1 MKSKIILKILIIF
14 SFTGCYNRE
23 QNSLLNEAEA
33 LLQNKPDSA
42 LSILQQFTPGSQQA
56 EQAKYALLYS
66 AALDQNHIKITSDS
80 LIRKAWNYYKHHPK
94 DLRNQCTT
102 LYYWGRI
109 KLRANDKA
117 GALRLFLEI
126 EKKLKDT
133 NEPYYKGLLYS
144 QIVIPSALAEI
155 ILASLPSMGTLN
167 FSAKIS
173 TYLLKLVNRI
183 YSSKSSRLRFV

>member
-33 LLQNKPDSA
+33 LLHNKPDSA

-66 AALDQNHIKITSDS
+66 AALDQNHIKTTSDS

-102 LYYWGRI
+102 LYYCGRI

-133 NEPYYKGLLYS
+133 NEPYYKGLL
-144 QIVIPSALAEI
+144 
-155 ILASLPSMGTLN
+155 
-167 FSAKIS
+167 
-173 TYLLKLVNRI
+173 
-183 YSSKSSRLRFV
+183 